1 MPKVSH
7 AETVMD
13 WHKLIENARQHA
25 DLPGLGEKLDELEV
39 LLSRARELQ
48 AHRAR
53 LNAES
58 QTATRQ
64 LADTERQG
72 KALTSRIRSLLKA
85 VYGTTNDGV
94 LAFGMRP
101 RPIARGEE
109 PSMVILPL
117 PDASPGAA
125 SGTPEE
131 PSPGDSGPHDPN
143 G

>member
-13 WHKLIENARQHA
+13 WHNLIENARQHA
-25 DLPGLGEKLDELEV
+25 DLPGLGEKLAALEM
-39 LLSRARELQ
+39 LLNRSRELQ

-53 LNAES
+53 LDAES

-85 VYGTTNDGV
+85 VYGTTNDGL

-101 RPIARGEE
+101 RRLARGAE
-109 PSMVILPL
+109 SSKVLLPL
-117 PDASPGAA
+117 PE
-125 SGTPEE
+125 T
-131 PSPGDSGPHDPN
+131 GDSSPSDQN

>member
-7 AETVMD
+7 AVTAMD
-13 WHKLIENARQHA
+13 WHNLIENARQHA
-25 DLPGLGEKLDELEV
+25 DLPGLGEQLAELEG
-39 LLSRARELQ
+39 LLDRARELQ

-58 QTATRQ
+58 QAATRQ

-109 PSMVILPL
+109 PSRVLLPPPQAAL
-117 PDASPGAA
+117 AATSGA
-125 SGTPEE
+125 PEE
-131 PSPGDSGPHDPN
+131 PSPGDSSPIDQN